1 MRVRSISHL
10 NRPMAATAPRPDAD
24 VQPASLSE
32 REAARYIGM
41 SAAWLKKSRTKRCLG
56 TTDAPPFVRCGAR
69 RIVYRRVD
77 LDEWQRDRVATVGHG
92 DIAGGTAAAV
102 DHVELFRRGV

>member
-24 VQPASLSE
+24 VPPASLSE
-32 REAARYIGM
+32 RDAARYIGM
-41 SAAWLKKSRTKRCLG
+41 SAAWLKKSRTRLFLG
-56 TTDAPPFVRCGAR
+56 TTDAPPFVRAGAR

-77 LDEWQRDRVATVGHG
+77 LDEWQQDRVARVGQG
-92 DIAGGTAAAV
+92 NG
-102 DHVELFRRGV
+102 R